1 MEEKKKEGLPEKI
14 LKVMEEREDYV
25 SGQELCDRFGVSRT
39 AVWKAVKALKTKGYL
54 FDAAQNRGYRLL
66 DLPDT
71 VEEKDIKKRLHTK
84 WAGCK
89 VHFFPETGS
98 TNTDAKRYAEAGD
111 PHGTLLITDDQ
122 TGGRGRRGHE
132 WASPK
137 GVNIAMSLILK
148 PKFPPEKASM
158 LTLVM
163 GLAVAE
169 GIRDV
174 TGLETAIKWPN
185 DTVIGTKKATG
196 ILTEMSAEP
205 DFIQHVVVGIGIN
218 VNSEVTD
225 FPEEIRDVV
234 TSLKLETGET
244 VSRSEI
250 VAAVLERFEK
260 HYDTF
265 VKTLDLSGLKDRYE
279 ELLVNKD
286 RAVRVLDNTPYE
298 GICRGIDE
306 AGNLLVEKENGETMR
321 VNAGEVSVRGLYGY
335 T

>member
-1 MEEKKKEGLPEKI
+1 MEDKNKISLPEKI
-14 LKVMEEREDYV
+14 LQAMEEREDYV

-39 AVWKAVKALKTKGYL
+39 AVWKAVKALKAKGYM
-54 FDAAQNRGYRLL
+54 FDATQNRGYRLL
-66 DLPDT
+66 DAPDT
-71 VEEKDIKKRLHTK
+71 VEEKAIKKRLHTK

-132 WASPK
+132 WSSPK
-137 GVNIAMSLILK
+137 GVNIAMTMILR

-169 GIRDV
+169 GIRKV
-174 TGLETAIKWPN
+174 TGLDTRIKWPN

-205 DFIQHVVVGIGIN
+205 GYIQYVVVGVGIN
-218 VNSEVTD
+218 VNSESAD
-225 FPEEIRDVV
+225 FPEEIRDTV
-234 TSLKLETGET
+234 TSLKMETGAS
-244 VSRSEI
+244 VSRSEV
-250 VAAVLERFEK
+250 VAAILTSFEQY
-260 HYDTF
+260 YDTF
-265 VKTLDLSGLKDRYE
+265 VKTLDLSGIKNRYE

-306 AGNLLVEKENGETMR
+306 EGNLLVETEDNKTVK